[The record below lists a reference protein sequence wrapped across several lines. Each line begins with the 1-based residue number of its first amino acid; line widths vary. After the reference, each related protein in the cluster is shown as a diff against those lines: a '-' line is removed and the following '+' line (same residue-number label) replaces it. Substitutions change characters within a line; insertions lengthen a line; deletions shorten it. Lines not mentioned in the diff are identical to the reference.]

1 MSDTVI
7 EVITDPPPVIE
18 VIEGAAGAPGPQG
31 PAGPAGPAGAA
42 GADGLPGPPG
52 AAGADGADGAT
63 GATGPPGP
71 QGVPGADGA
80 PGATGAQ
87 GVPGNPASVPQAALG
102 QVLISQ
108 GAGVASVMSA
118 NPAVTGSLAIGTNP
132 AATGAIRLAN
142 NQAIVGR
149 NAANTADQSLVQFD
163 AGNDLIFGSASYAR
177 PIHFYS
183 LGGLHILAAA
193 GAEFYFDANGLY
205 PGANNTRA
213 IGHPSLRFAV
223 VNVGTAINLKET
235 TAPAAPAADCVNLWV
250 QDNGAGKTQLMV
262 RFATGAAIQLAIEP

>member
-1 MSDTVI
+1 
-7 EVITDPPPVIE
+7 
-18 VIEGAAGAPGPQG
+18 
-31 PAGPAGPAGAA
+31 
-42 GADGLPGPPG
+42 
-52 AAGADGADGAT
+52 
-63 GATGPPGP
+63 
-71 QGVPGADGA
+71 
-80 PGATGAQ
+80 
-87 GVPGNPASVPQAALG
+87 VPGNPASVPQAALG

-250 QDNGAGKTQLMV
+250 QDNGAGKSQLMV
-262 RFATGAAIQLAIEP
+262 QFATGAAIQLAIQP